1 MKKIKLVPAVHN
13 GITLTD
19 YWVNPVDGTIWSTK
33 RKNLTQIKGS
43 LDDGYRTTSLST
55 SEGVLNLYLHRI
67 VACTLIP
74 FKTSGITK
82 REWKNTPDKIKNII
96 ISQWCVNHIDHDRGN
111 YHPSNLEW
119 ATFTENNRAA
129 VAHKRASA

>member
-1 MKKIKLVPAVHN
+1 MKRKLIPAVNN

-19 YWVNPVDGTIWSTK
+19 YWVDPKDGTVWSTK
-33 RKNLTQIKGS
+33 GKSLRQIKGA
-43 LDDGYRTTSLST
+43 LDKGYRRTKLTTSKEILK
-55 SEGVLNLYLHRI
+55 LYLHRI

-74 FKTSGITK
+74 FKTDGITK
-82 REWKNTPDKIKNII
+82 REWNNTPDKIKNII

-119 ATFTENNRAA
+119 ATFAENNRAA